1 MPNVKR
7 VFTVDGQPFFP
18 IAGQARNSSGYN
30 DAESET
36 AFKAVKLFNGNTLE
50 IPVYWEQVEP
60 EEGKFDFASV
70 DGLLANARRSG
81 IKLVLL
87 WFATW
92 KNGDMDY
99 APAWVKTNPKR
110 FKRVVAPSGLDIW
123 NLSTHC
129 PENLQAD
136 KRAFVELCK
145 YLKAKDSAERTVIAI
160 QVQNEPGILGC
171 DRDYGPEA
179 QAVFDSPVPADI
191 VARMK
196 AIGKGRVYDL
206 WQAAGSKASGTWPE
220 MFGRA
225 GGELMTA
232 WSIATY
238 IDKIAGAGKVV
249 HDIPMYINVWLG
261 EAEHWAIAG
270 EDYPSGGGVT
280 KVLDLYKWC
289 TPHID
294 LIAPDIYIA
303 DSRGY
308 EATCANYARDDNPLF
323 VPESA
328 PIGSN
333 AWNVFRAVGE
343 YNTIGYALFGIEH
356 LVGSDGAVEP
366 AHQPIVDSFRCIAAA
381 IPLLLKYQGT
391 DKIHAVIQEE
401 QMDAMR
407 LDLGDY
413 LGWIVFGTGPAPR
426 ATKDWRHNP
435 GPLSS
440 VGTTDGSR
448 SRGLVIQVSPKEFYL
463 VGVNF
468 RLFLRPKLSPEL
480 SRDATLANLP
490 WLARQTRYVGVDE
503 GHFNEQGE
511 FIVDRRRN
519 GDEHDTGLWVEA
531 DTGVVRAILC
541 D

>member
-7 VFTVDGQPFFP
+7 VFTVNGQPFFP

-50 IPVYWEQVEP
+50 IPVYWEQLEP

-70 DGLLANARRSG
+70 DGLLANARHSG

-129 PENLQAD
+129 PENLEAD

-145 YLKAKDSAERTVIAI
+145 HLKAKDSAEHTVIAI

-171 DRDYGPEA
+171 DRDYAPEA
-179 QAVFDSPVPADI
+179 QAVFNSPVPADI

-206 WQAAGSKASGTWPE
+206 WQAAGGKASGTWSE
-220 MFGRA
+220 MFGWA

-238 IDKIAGAGKVV
+238 IDKIAGAGKAV

-328 PIGSN
+328 PIGTN
-333 AWNVFRAVGE
+333 TWNMFRAVGE
-343 YNTIGYALFGIEH
+343 YNAIGYALFGIEH

-366 AHQPIVDSFRCIAAA
+366 ARQPLVDSFRCIAAA

-391 DKIHAVIQEE
+391 GKIHTVIQEE

-413 LGWIVFGTGPAPR
+413 LGWIMFGSGPAPHAR
-426 ATKDWRHNP
+426 KDWRHSP
-435 GPLSS
+435 GPVPS
-440 VGTTDGSR
+440 VVPTEGSR
-448 SRGLVIQVSPKEFYL
+448 SRGLMIQASPKEFYL

-490 WLARQTRYVGVDE
+490 WLARQTRYVSVDE

-511 FIVDRRRN
+511 FVVDRRRN

>member
-1 MPNVKR
+1 
-7 VFTVDGQPFFP
+7 
-18 IAGQARNSSGYN
+18 
-30 DAESET
+30 
-36 AFKAVKLFNGNTLE
+36 
-50 IPVYWEQVEP
+50 
-60 EEGKFDFASV
+60 
-70 DGLLANARRSG
+70 
-81 IKLVLL
+81 
-87 WFATW
+87 
-92 KNGDMDY
+92 
-99 APAWVKTNPKR
+99 
-110 FKRVVAPSGLDIW
+110 
-123 NLSTHC
+123 
-129 PENLQAD
+129 
-136 KRAFVELCK
+136 
-145 YLKAKDSAERTVIAI
+145 
-160 QVQNEPGILGC
+160 
-171 DRDYGPEA
+171 
-179 QAVFDSPVPADI
+179 
-191 VARMK
+191 MK
-196 AIGKGRVYDL
+196 AIGKGRVHDV
-206 WQAAGSKASGTWPE
+206 WQAAGGTASGTWPE
-220 MFGRA
+220 MFGWA

-238 IDKIAGAGKVV
+238 IDKIAEAGKAVYA
-249 HDIPMYINVWLG
+249 IPMYINVWLG
-261 EAEHWAIAG
+261 EAEAWAIAG

-308 EATCANYARDDNPLF
+308 EAACAKYARDDNPLF

-328 PIGSN
+328 AIGTN
-333 AWNVFRAVGE
+333 TWNVFRAVGE
-343 YNTIGYALFGIEH
+343 YNAIGYALFGIEH

-366 AHQPIVDSFRCIAAA
+366 ARQPLVDSFRCIAAA

-391 DKIHAVIQEE
+391 HKIHTAIQEE

-413 LGWIVFGTGPAPR
+413 LGWIMFGSGPAPHAR
-426 ATKDWRHNP
+426 KDWRHSP
-435 GPLSS
+435 GPLPSG
-440 VGTTDGSR
+440 VPTEGSR
-448 SRGLVIQVSPKEFYL
+448 GRGWVIQASPKEFYL

-490 WLARQTRYVGVDE
+490 WLARQTRYVSVDE
-503 GHFNEQGE
+503 GHFSEQGE
-511 FIVDRRRN
+511 FVVDRRRN